1 MATASS
7 PLPLVPHGEIVRLNV
22 GGTIFETTLG
32 TLTEGERVQ
41 GSRLQATFTQQTNLD
56 NATYGLAFFI
66 NADPAAFTHILRWI
80 KHGRV
85 PSKLRSDEDM
95 RDLLLDEARDLNL
108 TGLIDALSDTA
119 TQSKRL
125 SQADFMQFYAA
136 NAVRSGTV
144 CAAGIDISGLDLS
157 HLDLNNWNL
166 TNANLA
172 GACICD
178 RVSVCVCMCLYVHA
192 FMCVCMCAC
201 VCECVCL
208 SVCLPL
214 SGDQLR
220 GRQACHL
227 MAGG

>member
-108 TGLIDALSDTA
+108 TGLID
-119 TQSKRL
+119 
-125 SQADFMQFYAA
+125 
-136 NAVRSGTV
+136 N
-144 CAAGIDISGLDLS
+144 
-157 HLDLNNWNL
+157 
-166 TNANLA
+166 
-172 GACICD
+172 D
-178 RVSVCVCMCLYVHA
+178 RVIAPQAPRRRIGVQVSVAGDAEARVDSLDDDGV
-192 FMCVCMCAC
+192 V
-201 VCECVCL
+201 VVL
-208 SVCLPL
+208 GQSLPI
-214 SGDQLR
+214 
-220 GRQACHL
+220 
-227 MAGG
+227 GGHELTSRT